1 MRTWRPLTLA
11 AVLTGVMTGTVFS
24 ADTVKVFR
32 YDGSLQCGMG
42 QAVPLD
48 EMAKELTA
56 INIKVLSSEKRVVS
70 GFIIALCGAPTGI
83 ANVYEIAKDDLPRI
97 PADQQGVKRFQ
108 PWVFD
113 GPSIEVAKYDG
124 GLQCEMGRP
133 VSLDEMA
140 KELRAANIAIEA
152 NAKKADGIQHPRM
165 CGAST
170 GMMNV
175 YRIKTSDFEKA
186 RVLGF
191 VPYIEGI
198 SVARVSRVETVLT
211 LSPSQSGAGAQWLT
225 APQTSAAGVR
235 PRTR

>member
-1 MRTWRPLTLA
+1 MRTWRVSTLA
-11 AVLTGVMTGTVFS
+11 AVLTVVMTGTVFS

-56 INIKVLSSEKRVVS
+56 ISIKVLSSEKRVVS
-70 GFIIALCGAPTGI
+70 GFVIALCGAPTGI
-83 ANVYEIAKDDLPRI
+83 ANVYEIAKDDLPRL
-97 PADQQGVKRFQ
+97 PANRQGVKRFQ
-108 PWVFD
+108 PWVYD

-124 GLQCEMGRP
+124 SLQCEMGRP
-133 VSLDEMA
+133 VSLDEME
-140 KELRAANIAIEA
+140 KELRAADIAVQA
-152 NAKKADGIQHPRM
+152 KAKKTDGIQHPQM

-175 YRIKTSDFEKA
+175 YRIKTSDLEKA

-191 VPYIEGI
+191 VLYIEGI
-198 SVARVSRVETVLT
+198 SVARDRRGSNV
-211 LSPSQSGAGAQWLT
+211 AM
-225 APQTSAAGVR
+225 R
-235 PRTR
+235 P

>member
-83 ANVYEIAKDDLPRI
+83 ANVYEIAKDDLPRL
-97 PADQQGVKRFQ
+97 PADRQGVKRFQ
-108 PWVFD
+108 PWVYD

-124 GLQCEMGRP
+124 SLQVKWADPCHWTKWRRSC
-133 VSLDEMA
+133 V
-140 KELRAANIAIEA
+140 LR
-152 NAKKADGIQHPRM
+152 
-165 CGAST
+165 T
-170 GMMNV
+170 
-175 YRIKTSDFEKA
+175 
-186 RVLGF
+186 
-191 VPYIEGI
+191 
-198 SVARVSRVETVLT
+198 
-211 LSPSQSGAGAQWLT
+211 SPS
-225 APQTSAAGVR
+225 R
-235 PRTR
+235 RKPRRRMGSD

>member
-1 MRTWRPLTLA
+1 MLTIDKGELKAMRTWRLLALA
-11 AVLTGVMTGTVFS
+11 AVLTGVMPGTVFS

-32 YDGSLQCGMG
+32 YDGTLQCGMG

-56 INIKVLSSEKRVVS
+56 VNIRILSSEKRVVS

-83 ANVYEIAKDDLPRI
+83 ANVYEIAKDDLPRL
-97 PADQQGVKRFQ
+97 PADRQGVKRFQ
-108 PWVFD
+108 PWIYD

-124 GLQCEMGRP
+124 SLQCEMGRP
-133 VSLDEMA
+133 VSLDEME
-140 KELRAANIAIEA
+140 KELRAADIAVQA
-152 NAKKADGIQHPRM
+152 KAKKTDGIQHPQM

-175 YRIKTSDFEKA
+175 YRIKTSDLEKA

-191 VPYIEGI
+191 VLYIEGI
-198 SVARVSRVETVLT
+198 SVARDRRGSNV
-211 LSPSQSGAGAQWLT
+211 AM
-225 APQTSAAGVR
+225 R
-235 PRTR
+235 P